1 MLQIISQLKSLGR
14 RIKYSGKLFSIPIE
28 DCRTIFG
35 MRFLGVHHLV
45 YGLNHEQQRY
55 RFLEYYL
62 QSDFRDQIKSITNR
76 HADVGVFDF
85 PWELWHL

>member
-1 MLQIISQLKSLGR
+1 
-14 RIKYSGKLFSIPIE
+14 
-28 DCRTIFG
+28 

-85 PWELWHL
+85 PGGVMAPMIRTSIILGFLAHQVTT